1 MKEKSKQLQTFI
13 LSLMM
18 LIMGA
23 AGAWATDPVV
33 TYTYESDAAKATLSS
48 NDYFSAASNPTN
60 SGNCT
65 FGSTNLTCT
74 VGAGKT
80 STVTFTFTAK
90 TSFELASFTINSMVN
105 TGDMQA
111 ASIDYYKGS
120 DTPTNEEVSLPKNSL
135 NNIDITPSSPISLSN
150 GDIFTIK
157 VNLNNKNSSNKLW
170 RINTITLTPSAGST
184 PTLYTVTYNGQSPDT
199 GSAPTDASN
208 PYAAGSNVTVLGN
221 TDNMTKSYKDFVGW
235 NTSTS
240 GTVSTHYNAG
250 DTYSSI
256 SSDVTFYAVWHNRI
270 TYSVAAGQGS
280 VSAVYGTGGDT
291 YYGKSAGNTFTS
303 GDHVPNDVVL
313 TFTAT
318 PATGYHFDTSIDK
331 PWGGTGYKDNPITWT
346 VKDTKGFD
354 AHFAANTYTVT
365 IDENT
370 GTAGDASVTA
380 TYDAALPSFAAPT
393 KAGNTLSGYYTET
406 SGGTKIINANGT
418 LVTGVEGYTDG
429 SGNWKHDG
437 DVKLY
442 AQWTPA
448 AAPTYSV
455 TYHSNLVGA
464 SGSVT
469 DGNTYEAGA
478 SVKTQ
483 ANSFSKS
490 GYTFLGWSI
499 SDGYQSSYTTAGN
512 NVTMVAGGLDLY
524 AQWQID
530 GSISSSPASGSS
542 VVSGQAVTTTATST
556 AATGIKYNQG
566 ASEYTVAQLI
576 ASGGSVGSKT
586 LNWTLSQ
593 NAIGAQVFSAVLTD
607 GTFYSAVL
615 TQNYTIGVAAPVI
628 SCSSNTVTITS
639 ATNDAKIYYTTT
651 TDGTE
656 PADPTS
662 SSSEYDPA
670 NKPTISRNTTFKAIA
685 IKNETSSAVTEQ
697 ECVYASAVTTLPVT
711 FDFTNTTY
719 WPTSTDFSGANQDN
733 LSIIDSSNNHEI
745 VFHGMSATEFDIDGS
760 GLEIGQNGATN
771 HFIAIPISGI
781 NGRIDIDVWAPY
793 SSSSTF
799 KIRGKLDTANGTTAR
814 TSAGSLNTLNVNKY
828 EDSHFNFRIKDIS
841 ATEGVLYIGRNGS
854 SYPCIEKIRIT
865 TAAANLVPDK
875 ASVFMGD
882 AEKDTTVVTI
892 TNNSPYNVLVKN
904 VPSYVNATYEPSTGK
919 LTITPKAVGSGE
931 NITLCVDTDGNGVAG
946 DTDLSIPV
954 TVTGITN
961 VTAPTSAVY
970 DTSGGSYSPTLK
982 ELSVTATK
990 SATGNT
996 GTLAYQW
1003 YSNTVNSNTGGTVI
1017 SGATDNTLSTDKIS
1031 TTDSEKAAFYY
1042 CVVSLPGDSCK
1053 SVASDV
1059 AYVLT
1064 SKSKRYFHMSNV
1076 AGNRQT
1082 SDESEK
1088 ITGEIV
1094 AGGTATAIH
1103 GADSYYRY
1111 ITRPSSS
1118 YAHMYVVSN
1127 ANNYIKINLKNA
1139 IATDDVISV
1148 LQMGNQGTGA
1158 GIKIATDA
1166 NGSNAINI
1174 YQDGTDTK
1182 TYSATFTAAFNGVKE
1197 IYILGKYEGHQN
1209 YFTDLYISKPVAPEV
1224 SAPSP
1229 AEQTVA
1235 ANATPSAISVTA
1247 TLGTGSYT
1255 YQWKQCATVDGEYTN
1270 VSTGTGGTTASYT
1283 PAATATLGTTYY
1295 KCVVTSGGFTTTSS
1309 AASVTVAS
1317 EGIDYFTLPT
1327 DSTYT
1332 VGKCVFNLTRHNSG
1346 AMFSAGRK
1354 YWYINDVL
1362 NGSAT
1367 ANYFTNDSTSVY
1379 MKSGS
1384 RAKSIKFYVKGASGF
1399 KIVCGNENDSRTYKL
1414 TIDGDVKGNY
1424 NPTTSESE
1432 FFALNSESGSTIIIS
1447 NVTSDILIK
1456 QFIFYEYEQK
1466 ATTLTV
1472 QKDGETVTTATQY
1485 LGGDGEAEYEVSTN
1499 GNGTIT
1505 AVSGTPSVAT
1515 VSYNSSTGILTVTPV
1530 AAGTSVIT
1538 ITHPETSLYEEKV
1551 TTLTVTVKK
1560 HTLKLAFSYEKAT
1573 FKASSLTE
1581 NNQWNTGSL
1590 PVLTAT
1596 LDGEDVSL
1604 ASYTIH
1610 YETDEK
1616 NVAYFGASQSTSSLR
1631 TTSEEISDG
1640 SSYCIRWG
1648 GSQGGAR
1655 IYAYVTNPGANVSS
1669 EVVYFDLVVEAGT
1682 SNSLPK
1688 GTHPTEQD
1696 QFELQNSEGVTVVT
1710 LTYGG
1715 YKYKHENGW
1724 SAASAKGKYYIDGYA
1739 NYTRHTLDSYD
1750 EYGYQLRGMS
1760 DEATGPT
1767 TSKDATNIY
1776 SFNTWSSQNVGAH
1789 KFWYTTEETRPDGQR
1804 YLPYQRIRP
1813 FTLPTRG
1820 GYLKFEPKQTGKLT
1834 VYVWQN
1840 GVIGRG
1846 SHSDQ
1851 IGSKPRLG
1859 YWFDQDG
1866 WVQAPSVDPVSKQP
1880 ISNGN
1885 GRDTHSFE
1893 CEDKTSRTLDAQMD
1907 YYWTDT
1913 YGQGDAGD
1921 ADIIPALRNKYCN
1934 NAENPT
1940 SFNNTSGALNPYYW
1954 MLDSEVSDNNDLMIP
1969 KKMKPLMYHNG
1980 YFVPED
1986 SYVKYV
1992 LNVAAGKTYYFQ
2004 GMMTKIGYVGMNFV
2018 QDDNVTISDTGRKFY
2033 HETNTLHLKANDNM
2047 ATVVANSAHGDIN
2060 KYLGTVY
2067 DEVTLPSNY
2076 KKDQWSTICLPF
2088 PLSESQ
2094 VEEAFGKGTQLTIY
2108 NGAIRK
2114 SEGIFSVKYLSH
2126 VDRNI
2131 LAGQPYFIKP
2141 SGVDANGADLD
2152 NVNGVIGSAVEG
2164 APDTKTRI
2172 TFNTVCIDANFSTTT
2187 TYGSDKD
2194 VNASGTDIHQEGYK
2208 FVGSTNN
2215 DQLPT
2220 YSYIVSGGLLRRFT
2234 GSNTKIPTYYA
2245 YLKPNTPAA
2254 LSGSYSLKVDFSEE
2268 DIESTWVVEDD
2279 DDTPTG
2285 TISMEAIADA
2295 MNNGKVLSG
2304 KAYNMMGQEV
2314 DPTSAKGIVII
2325 DGKKYMFK

>member
-1 MKEKSKQLQTFI
+1 MKEKTRKLQFLHKGMATLLLLL
-13 LSLMM
+13 LST
-18 LIMGA
+18 I
-23 AGAWATDPVV
+23 GAWATDVV
-33 TYTYESDAAKATLSS
+33 TTYSYESSASKAVMTA
-48 NDYFSAASNPTN
+48 NDYFSAASNPTATAGEFAN
-60 SGNCT
+60 DADKGLKCTLAKNTSG
-65 FGSTNLTCT
+65 
-74 VGAGKT
+74 
-80 STVTFTFTAK
+80 TVTFTFTAK
-90 TSFELASFTINSMVN
+90 ASVTIESFTFNSCGSSNNILNATV
-105 TGDMQA
+105 
-111 ASIDYYKGS
+111 DYYKNS
-120 DTPTNEEVSLPKNSL
+120 ETPASENITFNKSSLGNQT
-135 NNIDITPSSPISLSN
+135 ITPDAAISLAN
-150 GDIFTIK
+150 GDVLTIK
-157 VNLNNKNSSNKLW
+157 VNLSNTDTENARNWFIK
-170 RINTITLTPSAGST
+170 TISLTPEASGST
-184 PTLYTVTYNGQSPDT
+184 YTVTYNGQSPDD
-199 GSAPTDASN
+199 GSAPTDTNS

-221 TDNMTKSYKDFVGW
+221 TGGMIKSYKDFVGW

-250 DTYSSI
+250 ATYSNI

-291 YYGKSAGNTFTS
+291 YYGKSAGATFTS

-313 TFTAT
+313 TFTAI
-318 PATGYHFDTSIDK
+318 PAEGYHFDTSIDK
-331 PWGGTGYKDNPITWT
+331 PWGGTSYKDNPITWT

-370 GTAGDASVTA
+370 GSAGDASVTA
-380 TYDAALPSFAAPT
+380 TYDAALPSFTAPT

-418 LVTGVEGYTDG
+418 LVTGVAGYTDG

-448 AAPTYSV
+448 ATYSV
-455 TYHSNLVGA
+455 TYNANLAGA

-469 DGNTYEAGA
+469 DASTYEAGA
-478 SVKTQ
+478 SVTTQ

-490 GYTFLGWSI
+490 GYTFLGWST

-530 GSISSSPASGSS
+530 NDITVSPEAGSTLTKGGSG
-542 VVSGQAVTTTATST
+542 VTST
-556 AATGIKYNQG
+556 ASTGSTIHAAWGNAAQDFATVK
-566 ASEYTVAQLI
+566 ASTGK
-576 ASGGSVGSKT
+576 ASPRVDGMSYSDAGNTKV
-586 LNWTLSQ
+586 LSL
-593 NAIGAQVFSAVLTD
+593 VSTD
-607 GTFYSAVL
+607 GTFYS
-615 TQNYTIGVAAPVI
+615 GVQTFSFVAGTVAPVI

-639 ATNDAKIYYTTT
+639 ETDGATIRYT
-651 TDGTE
+651 TDGT
-656 PADPTS
+656 DPTMS
-662 SSSEYDPA
+662 KGTVYSDPF
-670 NKPTISRNTTFKAIA
+670 TIETTTTVKAIA
-685 IKNETSSAVTEQ
+685 YKNVSSTDYVSSVTSQVCEYGA
-697 ECVYASAVTTLPVT
+697 AVTTLPVT

-719 WPTSTDFSGANQDN
+719 WPTSTDFSGANQAN
-733 LSIIDSSNNHEI
+733 LTIHDDSNNHEI
-745 VFHGMSATEFDIDGS
+745 VFHGTSATEFDIDGS

-799 KIRGKLDTANGTTAR
+799 KIRGKLDTANTTAQ

-828 EDSHFNFRIKDIS
+828 EGGHFNFRIKDIS

-892 TNNSPYNVLVKN
+892 TNNTPYNVLVKT

-931 NITLCVDTDGNGVAG
+931 NIELCVDTDGNGVAG

-970 DTSGGSYSPTLK
+970 DTSSGSYSPALAA
-982 ELSVTATK
+982 LSVTATK

-1017 SGATDNTLSTDKIS
+1017 SGATSNTLSTDKIS

-1103 GADSYYRY
+1103 GAESYYRY

-1367 ANYFTNDSTSVY
+1367 ADYFTNDSTSVY
-1379 MKSGS
+1379 MKKDG

-1399 KIVCGNENDSRTYKL
+1399 KIVCASGDNSRTYKL
-1414 TIDGDVKGNY
+1414 TIDGDVKGDY

-1447 NVTSDILIK
+1447 NVTNNIYIK

-1472 QKDGETVTTATQY
+1472 QKDGETVTTTTQY
-1485 LGGDGEAEYEVSTN
+1485 LGDVAAEYEVSTN

-1515 VSYNSSTGILTVTPV
+1515 VSYNSLTGILTVTPV
-1530 AAGTSVIT
+1530 AEGTSVIT

-1560 HTLKLAFSYEKAT
+1560 HTLKLAFSYDKAT

-1581 NNQWNTGSL
+1581 NDQWNTGSL
-1590 PVLTAT
+1590 PVLTIT
-1596 LDGEDVSL
+1596 RDGEPASL

-1616 NVAYFGASQSTSSLR
+1616 NVAYFGASQSTSYLR

-1640 SSYCIRWG
+1640 SSYRIRWG

-1682 SNSLPK
+1682 SNNLPK

-1715 YKYKHENGW
+1715 YKYKKENGW

-1739 NYTRHTLDSYD
+1739 NYTRHDLDSYD
-1750 EYGYQLRGMS
+1750 EYGYQLKGMS

-1767 TSKDATNIY
+1767 TSSDAKAKY

-1789 KFWYTTEETRPDGQR
+1789 KFWYTTSETKPVGGGS
-1804 YLPYQRIRP
+1804 YSEYERIRP
-1813 FTLPTRG
+1813 FTLPCRG

-1846 SHSDQ
+1846 SHSNQ

-1859 YWFDQDG
+1859 YWFDAEG
-1866 WVQAPSVDPVSKQP
+1866 WVQTPSVDPVSKQP
-1880 ISNGN
+1880 ISNAN
-1885 GRDTHSFE
+1885 GRDTHSYK
-1893 CEDKTSRTLDAQMD
+1893 CEDNTSRKLDGQMD
-1907 YYWTDT
+1907 YYWTEAN
-1913 YGQGDAGD
+1913 GDD
-1921 ADIIPALRNKYCN
+1921 AIIPALRNKYCD
-1934 NAENPT
+1934 NAENP
-1940 SFNNTSGALNPYYW
+1940 NNYYAESGPGHTALNPYYW
-1954 MLDSEVSDNNDLMIP
+1954 PDSTDVVKNNELMIP
-1969 KKMKPLMYHNG
+1969 KKMKPYKYHNG

-1992 LNVAAGKTYYFQ
+1992 LNVVAGKTYYFQ

-2018 QDDNVTISDTGRKFY
+2018 EDESVFGASFGHNES
-2033 HETNTLHLKANDNM
+2033 LHLRADNNM
-2047 ATVVANSAHGDIN
+2047 ATVVSGQSKDI
-2060 KYLGTVY
+2060 TVY

-2076 KKDQWSTICLPF
+2076 KKNQWSTICLPF
-2088 PLSESQ
+2088 ALSESQ
-2094 VEEAFGKGTQLTIY
+2094 VEEAFGKGTQLTLY
-2108 NGAIRK
+2108 NGAIKK
-2114 SEGIFSVKYLSH
+2114 SEGIYTVKYLSH

-2131 LAGQPYFIKP
+2131 LPGQAYFIRP
-2141 SGVDANGADLD
+2141 TGVDANGDDLP
-2152 NVNGVIGSAVEG
+2152 NVDGKIGSEVEG
-2164 APDTKTRI
+2164 QSGTRI
-2172 TFNTVCIDANFSTTT
+2172 TFNTVCIDKTNFSTETS
-2187 TYGSDKD
+2187 YGNNTD
-2194 VNASGTDIHQEGYK
+2194 VDQSGSSIGQEGYV
-2208 FVGSTNN
+2208 FVGAYNN
-2215 DQLPT
+2215 ETLPK
-2220 YSYIVSGGLLRRFT
+2220 YSYIVSGGLLRQFT
-2234 GSNTKIPTYYA
+2234 GTTKTIPTYYA
-2245 YLKPNTPAA
+2245 YLKPNTPASQ
-2254 LSGSYSLKVDFSEE
+2254 SGSYSLGVEFADEAME
-2268 DIESTWVVEDD
+2268 NTWGGDQEA
-2279 DDTPTG
+2279 TG
-2285 TISMEAIADA
+2285 LEIMKEVADA
-2295 MNNGKVLSG
+2295 MNRDEVFTG
-2304 KAYNMMGQEV
+2304 KAYNMMGQEI
-2314 DPTSAKGIVII
+2314 DPRSAKGMVII
-2325 DGKKYMFK
+2325 NGKKIMK

>member
-23 AGAWATDPVV
+23 AGAWADSTAEF
-33 TYTYESDAAKATLSS
+33 TTL
-48 NDYFSAASNPTN
+48 
-60 SGNCT
+60 
-65 FGSTNLTCT
+65 
-74 VGAGKT
+74 
-80 STVTFTFTAK
+80 
-90 TSFELASFTINSMVN
+90 
-105 TGDMQA
+105 
-111 ASIDYYKGS
+111 
-120 DTPTNEEVSLPKNSL
+120 
-135 NNIDITPSSPISLSN
+135 
-150 GDIFTIK
+150 
-157 VNLNNKNSSNKLW
+157 
-170 RINTITLTPSAGST
+170 
-184 PTLYTVTYNGQSPDT
+184 
-199 GSAPTDASN
+199 
-208 PYAAGSNVTVLGN
+208 
-221 TDNMTKSYKDFVGW
+221 KS
-235 NTSTS
+235 
-240 GTVSTHYNAG
+240 
-250 DTYSSI
+250 
-256 SSDVTFYAVWHNRI
+256 
-270 TYSVAAGQGS
+270 
-280 VSAVYGTGGDT
+280 
-291 YYGKSAGNTFTS
+291 
-303 GDHVPNDVVL
+303 
-313 TFTAT
+313 
-318 PATGYHFDTSIDK
+318 
-331 PWGGTGYKDNPITWT
+331 GGTGYSLEKGEITLGGGTESSDGYT
-346 VKDTKGFD
+346 VSSSGTLTITASEGYVVTGATITYEKDTNDRTGNK
-354 AHFAANTYTVT
+354 
-365 IDENT
+365 T
-370 GTAGDASVTA
+370 GTASTGYSYSYSSAVGTLTKTGTA
-380 TYDAALPSFAAPT
+380 TRIVSITYGAN
-393 KAGNTLSGYYTET
+393 KARLVSATVTYS
-406 SGGTKIINANGT
+406 SGGAT
-418 LVTGVEGYTDG
+418 
-429 SGNWKHDG
+429 
-437 DVKLY
+437 
-442 AQWTPA
+442 
-448 AAPTYSV
+448 TYSV
-455 TYHSNLVGA
+455 TYYSNLVGA
-464 SGSVT
+464 TGTVT
-469 DGNTYEAGA
+469 DGNKYAAGDKVTTAANTY
-478 SVKTQ
+478 
-483 ANSFSKS
+483 SKY
-490 GYTFLGWSI
+490 GYTFLGWST
-499 SDGYQSSYTTAGN
+499 SDGYQSSYTTVGN
-512 NVTMVAGGLDLY
+512 KVTMVAGGLNLY
-524 AQWQID
+524 AQWQLDSDVTALPAGDSTVPAGATITTSTTL
-530 GSISSSPASGSS
+530 GTSGIYAAWGNAAQSFETVIAQTKKSSPRNDAMSSGDPGDTKVLS
-542 VVSGQAVTTTATST
+542 VVA
-556 AATGIKYNQG
+556 
-566 ASEYTVAQLI
+566 
-576 ASGGSVGSKT
+576 
-586 LNWTLSQ
+586 
-593 NAIGAQVFSAVLTD
+593 TD
-607 GTFYSAVL
+607 GTFYSAVQ
-615 TQNYTIGVAAPVI
+615 TFNYTVGVATPTITCSDDGVVTI
-628 SCSSNTVTITS
+628 SC
-639 ATNDAKIYYTTT
+639 ATAGASIYYTL
-651 TDGTE
+651 DGSE
-656 PADPTS
+656 PLS
-662 SSSEYDPA
+662 SSTSY
-670 NKPTISRNTTFKAIA
+670 SGTFNLTASKTVKAIA
-685 IKNETSSAVTEQ
+685 IKNAINSAVASQSFTIYSVTYNGNENTGGDAPSTAYYKSGANVTVAGEGTLVKSGNTFNGWNTQANGSGTPYSAGGTISSISANTELFAQ
-697 ECVYASAVTTLPVT
+697 WTPAATLYTVTFSGNSHGTPASASITQAGSGLSITLPNCTANEWYQFQGWSTSPSASAPDTGLTAGSSYTPGDDIILYAVYKMCLRSSVSPEGAGTVVMKENNSSGNVVASGSYVSSGTYWAQPTPNTGYTFSNWSSGWSGTDNPLTFSIGSNPKTIQANFTAKTYSITLNANGGSAAGSATATYKSNALTSVSAPTYADMVVEGYYEEAGCTHKIADASGNLQVNTTYTDASGNWTNDGAVILYAKWKDAPSASTTLPVT

-719 WPTSTDFSGANQDN
+719 WPTSTDFSGANQAN
-733 LSIIDSSNNHEI
+733 LTIHDDSNNHEI
-745 VFHGMSATEFDIDGS
+745 VFHGTSTTEFDIDGS

-793 SSSSTF
+793 SSSSSF
-799 KIRGKLDTANGTTAR
+799 KIRGKLDTNGTTAQ

-828 EDSHFNFRIKDIS
+828 DTDHFNFRIKDIS

-854 SYPCIEKIRIT
+854 SYPCIKKIRIT

-892 TNNSPYNVLVKN
+892 TNNSPYNVLVKT

-919 LTITPKAVGSGE
+919 LTITPKAVGSGG
-931 NITLCVDTDGNGVAG
+931 NIELCVDTNGDGDAG

-954 TVTGITN
+954 TVTGITK

-970 DTSGGSYSPTLK
+970 DTSSGSYSPALTA
-982 ELSVTATK
+982 LSVTATK

-996 GTLAYQW
+996 GTPAYQW

-1197 IYILGKYEGHQN
+1197 IYILGKYTGHQN

-1255 YQWKQCATVDGEYTN
+1255 YQWKQCATVDGEYTD
-1270 VSTGTGGTTASYT
+1270 VSTGNGGTTASYT

-1327 DSTYT
+1327 DGTYT

-1379 MKSGS
+1379 MKSSS

-1399 KIVCGNENDSRTYKL
+1399 KIVCGNKDDGRTYKL

-1581 NNQWNTGSL
+1581 NNQWHTGSL

-1640 SSYCIRWG
+1640 SSYRIRWG

-1682 SNSLPK
+1682 SNNLPK

-1715 YKYKHENGW
+1715 YKYKKENGW

-1750 EYGYQLRGMS
+1750 EYGYQLKGMS

-1767 TSKDATNIY
+1767 TSKDATKIY
-1776 SFNTWSSQNVGAH
+1776 SFNTWSSQNVGSH
-1789 KFWYTTEETRPDGQR
+1789 KFWYEEGTAKPGGGT
-1804 YLPYQRIRP
+1804 YGKYERIRP
-1813 FTLPTRG
+1813 FTLPCRG

-1846 SHSDQ
+1846 SEANQ

-1859 YWFDQDG
+1859 YWFDAEG
-1866 WVQAPSVDPVSKQP
+1866 WVQTPSVDPVSKQP

-1885 GRDTHSFE
+1885 GRDTHTYDE
-1893 CEDKTSRTLDAQMD
+1893 ENLDAQMTSQ
-1907 YYWTDT
+1907 WK
-1913 YGQGDAGD
+1913 AANGD
-1921 ADIIPALRNKYCN
+1921 ADIIPALRYQYCD
-1934 NAENPT
+1934 NADAPT
-1940 SFNNTSGALNPYYW
+1940 SYSATQDGGHPYINPYYW
-1954 MLDSEVSDNNDLMIP
+1954 MLDSEVSANNAQMIP

-1992 LNVAAGKTYYFQ
+1992 LNVVAGKTYYFQ

-2018 QDDNVTISDTGRKFY
+2018 EDESVISSFA
-2033 HETNTLHLKANDNM
+2033 HNESLHLNATDNM
-2047 ATVVANSAHGDIN
+2047 ATVVSGQTKDI
-2060 KYLGTVY
+2060 TVY

-2076 KKDQWSTICLPF
+2076 KKNQWSTICLPF
-2088 PLSESQ
+2088 ALSENQ
-2094 VEEAFGKGTQLTIY
+2094 VEEAFGKGTQLTLY
-2108 NGAIRK
+2108 NGAIKK
-2114 SEGIFSVKYLSH
+2114 SAGIYTVKYLSH

-2131 LAGQPYFIKP
+2131 LPGQAYFIKP
-2141 SGVDANGADLD
+2141 TGVDANGVDLE
-2152 NVNGVIGSAVEG
+2152 NVGGVIGSAVEG

-2172 TFNTVCIDANFSTTT
+2172 TFNTVCIDKTNFSTSTS
-2187 TYGSDKD
+2187 YGSNID
-2194 VNASGTDIHQEGYK
+2194 VNEGGTSLGQEGYV
-2208 FVGSTNN
+2208 FVGAYNN
-2215 DQLPT
+2215 ETLPK
-2220 YSYIVSGGLLRRFT
+2220 YSYIVSGGLLRQFT
-2234 GSNTKIPTYYA
+2234 GIKTKIPTYYA
-2245 YLKPNTPAA
+2245 YLKPNTSASQ
-2254 LSGSYSLKVDFSEE
+2254 SGSYSLTVDFNEENVENAWVADSEDE
-2268 DIESTWVVEDD
+2268 
-2279 DDTPTG
+2279 PTDV
-2285 TISMEAIADA
+2285 ISMEAIADA

-2314 DPTSAKGIVII
+2314 DPRSAKGMVII
-2325 DGKKYMFK
+2325 NGKKIMK